1 MCDFQL
7 SRPSTEDSCI
17 WYCFANSIYSGALE
31 ALSSENA
38 SNVLI
43 DAALVEVGGEAYKDL
58 INQTVTKVK
67 SKLTDSSQTFITD
80 EVDIH
85 AFNNNDQHSAEETKQ
100 AYNEVLNLFQ
110 SQLKMTSE
118 QISMSCGLEK
128 IIYRGQV
135 AWILKDEKVKQDF
148 VNSVDQK
155 LNKLNK

>member
-1 MCDFQL
+1 M
-7 SRPSTEDSCI
+7 
-17 WYCFANSIYSGALE
+17 
-31 ALSSENA
+31 
-38 SNVLI
+38 
-43 DAALVEVGGEAYKDL
+43 
-58 INQTVTKVK
+58 
-67 SKLTDSSQTFITD
+67 
-80 EVDIH
+80 
-85 AFNNNDQHSAEETKQ
+85 NNNDQHSAEETKQ

-135 AWILKDEKVKQDF
+135 AWILKDGKVEQDF